1 LSFLSNK
8 ITSTPEN
15 DAYMAITGGSILLL
29 AILSLTSCSSLYSS
43 RDQAQKASIAWIKQ
57 GGTVT
62 VLTPPNESVI
72 KAQWRRERIAKNNK
86 CEFAKQEIEDLERS
100 VPPDNFE
107 ENEIQAKY
115 KGLIATR
122 GDACSDRKIRVK
134 TINLAL
140 KQEEKKRQ
148 CKDDKQ
154 SMQFICTE
162 KNIPIG
168 KISKKVWDEW
178 PQNLSFFAYR

>member
-1 LSFLSNK
+1 MH
-8 ITSTPEN
+8 
-15 DAYMAITGGSILLL
+15 YMAIKGGTILLL
-29 AILSLTSCSSLYSS
+29 AILTLTSCVRPNRSK
-43 RDQAQKASIAWIKQ
+43 DEAQKASIAWIKR

-62 VLTPPNESVI
+62 VLTPPNESEI

-115 KGLIATR
+115 KDLIATR
-122 GDACSDRKIRVK
+122 GDACSDREIRVK
-134 TINLAL
+134 TIDLVL

-162 KNIPIG
+162 KNIPTG
-168 KISKKVWDEW
+168 KISKKNWDEW
-178 PQNLSFFAYR
+178 PRKSRYFAYK

>member
-1 LSFLSNK
+1 MH
-8 ITSTPEN
+8 
-15 DAYMAITGGSILLL
+15 YMAITRGTILLL
-29 AILSLTSCSSLYSS
+29 AILTLTSCLRPNRSKNE
-43 RDQAQKASIAWIKQ
+43 AQKASIAWIKQ

-62 VLTPPNESVI
+62 VLTPPNESEI

-115 KGLIATR
+115 KDLIATR
-122 GDACSDRKIRVK
+122 DDACSDRKILVK
-134 TINLAL
+134 TIDLAL

-162 KNIPIG
+162 KNIPIA
-168 KISKKVWDEW
+168 KISKKNWDEW
-178 PQNLSFFAYR
+178 PQELSFFAYR

>member
-1 LSFLSNK
+1 MHH
-8 ITSTPEN
+8 
-15 DAYMAITGGSILLL
+15 MAVKRGTILLL
-29 AILSLTSCSSLYSS
+29 AILTLTSCVRGNSS
-43 RDQAQKASIAWIKQ
+43 RDEAQKASIAWIKQ

-62 VLTPPNESVI
+62 VLTLPNENEI
-72 KAQWRRERIAKNNK
+72 KAQWRRERIAENNK

-115 KGLIATR
+115 KDLIATR
-122 GDACSDRKIRVK
+122 GEACSDREILVK
-134 TINLAL
+134 TIDLVL

-162 KNIPIG
+162 KNIPIA
-168 KISKKVWDEW
+168 KVSKKKWDEW
-178 PQNLSFFAYR
+178 PQKLSFFAYR